1 MMRSEQTAPC
11 PAEALAL
18 SDNQWDT
25 RPEFISGESE
35 ALDTLVG
42 HFRQGGKNWPPFVLT
57 RLSRLLLP
65 LRDTLI
71 RMHAARAP
79 YNSAI
84 HDITLEMQR
93 TRKTYW
99 AWTQA
104 EWSEVIC
111 STEGE
116 FHRRF
121 GASGNCRQYVMALAW
136 LLCGFDRLESCGV
149 FYQYRL
155 CLKVF
160 GRQMTD
166 NAVSRLDDMMQAI
179 GYVPRDGRNN
189 GVRNAMCMAMLL
201 QRESDPAS
209 LKTETLKHIAE
220 SGPSYLRAAS
230 ATLSRILAA
239 AGVIETGFDYRKT
252 ERRRPGREYRAV
264 ADVPPEWLLWCE
276 RWCSTSTLRP
286 SSITSCWYVLLKC
299 GRWLADRHPEF
310 LSPSDWT
317 RDTAISWLTAVCR
330 MKVGEWSNPGGMYR
344 ERQGMVM
351 MPKARTRMLGHLQTF
366 FHDLQEWG
374 WIPVRFSP
382 ERIFRAPRSLTSL
395 IGPSPRPVAD
405 DLWCKLLHAGQN
417 LVEKDLPH
425 SVAYPYFYPLEMVRA
440 LSILWL
446 FGGLRRDEIL
456 RMRCGCIRWQKPEE
470 ENNTSRICLIDVPV
484 SKTYAAFT
492 KPVDPLVGEYIE
504 RWELV
509 RSMQPLQE
517 DPKTGED
524 VHFLFMHRG
533 KRVHGSYINNSLIPL
548 LCKKAGIPEHDA
560 SGRITSHRAR
570 ATIASQLYNAR
581 EPLDIFELQKWL
593 GHASPE
599 STRHYVDI
607 TPTRL
612 AGSLGKAGYFERN
625 RRMVSV
631 LIDQDAIAA
640 GQAAEGR
647 PWRYYDLGHGLCSY
661 DFFEQCPHRMACAK
675 CSFYIPK
682 ASSEAQYLNGK
693 QNLQKLLQEIP
704 LTEDEQAAV
713 EEGIEAMNKLIV
725 KLKDVATPDEKDDY

>member
-1 MMRSEQTAPC
+1 MMRSEQKAPC

-18 SDNQWDT
+18 SDPRWDT
-25 RPEFISGESE
+25 RPGFVSGELE
-35 ALDTLVG
+35 ALDTLAG
-42 HFRQGGKNWPPFVLT
+42 HFLQGEKNWPPPVVKL
-57 RLSRLLLP
+57 LSRLLLP
-65 LRDTLI
+65 LRDTLTG
-71 RMHAARAP
+71 MQAARAP

-99 AWTQA
+99 AWSMD
-104 EWSEVIC
+104 EWSAVIC
-111 STEGE
+111 RTEGE
-116 FHRRF
+116 FRRRF

-136 LLCGFDRLESCGV
+136 LLCGFDRLEYCGA
-149 FYQYRL
+149 FFQYRL
-155 CLKVF
+155 CLKVI
-160 GRQMTD
+160 GRQTTEA
-166 NAVSRLDDMMQAI
+166 AVIRLDDMMQAI

-189 GVRNAMCMAMLL
+189 GIRNAMCMAMLL
-201 QRESDPAS
+201 QRESDPAR
-209 LKTETLKHIAE
+209 LKPETLKHIAE
-220 SGPSYLRAAS
+220 SGPAYLRGAS

-239 AGVIETGFDYRKT
+239 AGVTETGFDYRKT
-252 ERRRPGREYRAV
+252 ERRRPARGYRAA

-276 RWCSTSTLRP
+276 RWRATSTLRP

-299 GRWLADRHPEF
+299 GRWLADRQPEY

-344 ERQGMVM
+344 DRQGMVM
-351 MPKARTRMLGHLQTF
+351 MPAARTRMLGHLQTF

-395 IGPSPRPVAD
+395 IGPAPRPVAD
-405 DLWCKLLHAGQN
+405 DIWCKLLHAGQN
-417 LVEKDLPH
+417 LVEKDLPRCI
-425 SVAYPYFYPLEMVRA
+425 AYPYFYPLEMVSA
-440 LSILWL
+440 LGILWL

-456 RMRCGCIRWQKPEE
+456 RMRCGCVRWQTPDE
-470 ENNTSRICLIDVPV
+470 ENKPRICLIDVPV

-504 RWELV
+504 RWEQV
-509 RSMQPLQE
+509 RSRQPLQE

-548 LCKKAGIPEHDA
+548 LCKKAGLPEHDA
-560 SGRITSHRAR
+560 RGRITSHRAR

-581 EPLDIFELQKWL
+581 EPLDIFELQRWL

-612 AGSLGKAGYFERN
+612 AGSLENAGYFERN

-631 LIDQDAIAA
+631 LIDQEVIAS
-640 GQAAEGR
+640 GQAGEGR

-675 CSFYIPK
+675 CAFYLPK
-682 ASSEAQYLNGK
+682 SSSSAQYLES
-693 QNLQKLLQEIP
+693 QQSLVRMMQEIP
-704 LTEDEQAAV
+704 LTDDERAAAENDAQV
-713 EEGIEAMNKLIV
+713 VARLLDKLQNTG
-725 KLKDVATPDEKDDY
+725 TPDGRGK